1 MAIDIGFIIGY
12 GGWLVMTAPRP
23 DSKYEEAD
31 EGKPLSNAV
40 LVPAVSGNITRAL
53 NVPTINSY
61 FLPESGSAPI
71 DGTPQ
76 TQALS
81 PIRVG
86 FGTYQYSGSISYEMT
101 TGMANMLGDNF
112 FNRASLFDVQFYD
125 GRKTCTVRNCAWNNF
140 SISGQP
146 NSAVS
151 VSLGYQTTNGYM
163 EDLDVQTG
171 SLKDY
176 SFDSEDLLVPY
187 WQTGAPGI
195 VDFSLAF
202 DRSITPMYL
211 NNTFKGPSYL
221 KVGMLNVTVQ
231 MNTMDYLDSMDEESL
246 VIRIG
251 PKNVTLNKKV
261 LTNLDYNMSTLSDVG
276 MKSYSWSS
284 ISKDAATAIYSIS
297 DVDERE

>member
-1 MAIDIGFIIGY
+1 
-12 GGWLVMTAPRP
+12 MTAPRP
-23 DSKYEEAD
+23 DRTYKEAD
-31 EGKPLSNAV
+31 EGTPLSNAT
-40 LVPAVSGNITRAL
+40 LVPVVSANVTRAL
-53 NVPTINSY
+53 NTPTINSY
-61 FLPESGSAPI
+61 FLPESGSASV
-71 DGTPQ
+71 DGLEH

-86 FGTYQYSGSISYEMT
+86 FGTYQYSGSIIYEMT

-140 SISGQP
+140 SINGQP

-163 EDLDVQTG
+163 EDLDVKTG

-176 SFDSEDLLVPY
+176 SFDSDDLLIPY

-195 VDFSLAF
+195 VDFSLSF

-221 KVGMLNVTVQ
+221 KVGMMNVTVQ
-231 MNTMDYLDSMDEESL
+231 LTTMDYIDAMDGESL
-246 VIRIG
+246 GIKIG
-251 PKNVTLNKKV
+251 PKKVTLSKRV
-261 LTNLDYNMSTLSDVG
+261 LTSLDYNMSTLGDVG
-276 MKSYSWSS
+276 MKSYSWTS
-284 ISKDAATAIYSIS
+284 ISRNAATAVFSVS
-297 DVDERE
+297 ND